1 MGKAVIFFE
10 IIKKGKATIW
20 AIWARD
26 KCLGKKIGG
35 TQEGSIY
42 KNSIWGLY

>member
-20 AIWARD
+20 ARD

-35 TQEGSIY
+35 MQEGSIY